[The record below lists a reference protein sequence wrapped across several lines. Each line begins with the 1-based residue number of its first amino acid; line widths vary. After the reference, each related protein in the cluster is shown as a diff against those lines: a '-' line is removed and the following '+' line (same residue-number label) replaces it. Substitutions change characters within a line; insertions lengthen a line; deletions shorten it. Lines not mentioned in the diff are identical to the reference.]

1 MIQYSH
7 FCMCSPTFCVPN
19 LFPREAARSQPD
31 SAKLSE
37 IERACASGFR
47 MTRRHAVHAA
57 MPFLPVFA
65 YHSCQYSPILASQLS
80 PREMPPKSLH
90 NRVKAPRHRAR
101 MCLMRSN
108 APFCLHCPYFI
119 CQISP
124 QETRPKSR
132 PNSGKA
138 PSNRAPGPQAQQ
150 CLFLPVF
157 AYTSYAQ
164 YLLKR
169 CCPKVGRIVPRLPVI
184 EHGTPCTQ

>member
-1 MIQYSH
+1 
-7 FCMCSPTFCVPN
+7 MCSPTFCVPN

-101 MCLMRSN
+101 MCLRRSN
-108 APFCLHCPYFI
+108 APFCQHCPYFI
-119 CQISP
+119 RQISP

-132 PNSGKA
+132 PNSAKA
-138 PSNRAPGPQAQQ
+138 PSNRARPDLRHSNACFCQSLPTLPMPNISSRDAAQKS
-150 CLFLPVF
+150 
-157 AYTSYAQ
+157 A
-164 YLLKR
+164 
-169 CCPKVGRIVPRLPVI
+169 
-184 EHGTPCTQ
+184 E